1 MGRSVLRFRDPE
13 TSPVASKLRTPELT
27 DPLAALRSGEDR
39 EEVFRRIYERYRR
52 PVHACFARRGCSVEE
67 CRDLAQETFL
77 RVFRGIGSFRAESRF
92 ETWVYEIA
100 QNVWRNEIRDRSA
113 KKRAFKTVLL
123 KEEVD
128 GDAAGQE
135 ERQEAHRG
143 EHEPLAGLLSAERV
157 ALLRGALAELPP
169 QMRRCVELRLD
180 QDLKFREIA
189 VLMKV
194 SIDTIKSQLAQ
205 AKNRLR
211 GRLGSYFDEVSF

>member
-1 MGRSVLRFRDPE
+1 MGQSVLRFRDPE
-13 TSPVASKLRTPELT
+13 TRPAAFEPRTLELD
-27 DPLAALRSGEDR
+27 DPLAALRSEENR

-77 RVFRGIGSFRAESRF
+77 RVFRGIDSFRAESRF

-100 QNVWRNEIRDRSA
+100 QNVWRNVVRDRLA
-113 KKRAFKTVLL
+113 KKRAFKTVAL
-123 KEEVD
+123 EGDVD
-128 GDAAGQE
+128 AAAAGQE
-135 ERQEAHRG
+135 ERPGTHRR
-143 EHEPLAGLLSAERV
+143 EHEPLAELLSAERV

-205 AKNRLR
+205 AKSRLR
-211 GRLGSYFDEVSF
+211 GHLGSYFDEVGF